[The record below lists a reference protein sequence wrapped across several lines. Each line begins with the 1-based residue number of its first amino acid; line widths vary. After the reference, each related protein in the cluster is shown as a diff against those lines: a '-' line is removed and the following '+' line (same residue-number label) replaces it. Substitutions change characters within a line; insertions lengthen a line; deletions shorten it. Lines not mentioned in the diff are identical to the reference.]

1 VVERALS
8 EKYLA
13 TAVQRPVGKMYTS
26 QISKMDVFIN
36 QSWATEAMKRY
47 SDIAMTLCDEALNA
61 SSL

>member
-13 TAVQRPVGKMYTS
+13 TAVQRPVGKMYMS
-26 QISKMDVFIN
+26 QISKMYVSID

-47 SDIAMTLCDEALNA
+47 SDEAVR
-61 SSL
+61 